1 MKDKKIFHYF
11 EVIIFSVIILAFI
24 GSIDNAY
31 AFFHDQD
38 VRNPDFEKSKHIIQS
53 LFDRVNNASTNYQND
68 IATLNIPLLN
78 INNNNNNNNVTIVKK
93 NQDYI
98 DNLKEI
104 ISLAKKTI
112 VQPEYKSI
120 LNDYIVSIESEMS
133 SYNHY
138 NKHLLTG
145 NITENKISMDLLS
158 KAFNY
163 ETKAINEYKQLELQ

>member
-1 MKDKKIFHYF
+1 MKDKKIFENL
-11 EVIIFSVIILAFI
+11 EVIIFSYIILAFL
-24 GSIDNAY
+24 GSLDHAY

-38 VRNPDFEKSKHIIQS
+38 AGNTGFEKSKQIIQS

-68 IATLNIPLLN
+68 IATLDLSLS
-78 INNNNNNNNVTIVKK
+78 NNNNVTIVKK

-104 ISLAKKTI
+104 ISSAKKAI
-112 VQPEYKSI
+112 VQQEYKSL
-120 LNDYIVSIESEMS
+120 LNNYIVSIESEME
-133 SYNHY
+133 SYDHY
-138 NKHLLTG
+138 NKHLITG

>member
-1 MKDKKIFHYF
+1 MKDKKIFQNL
-11 EVIIFSVIILAFI
+11 EVIILSYIILAFL
-24 GSIDNAY
+24 GSLDHAY

-38 VRNPDFEKSKHIIQS
+38 ARNSGFEKSEQIIQS

-68 IATLNIPLLN
+68 IATLDLSLS
-78 INNNNNNNNVTIVKK
+78 NNNNETIVKK
-93 NQDYI
+93 NQEYI

-104 ISLAKKTI
+104 ISSAKKTI
-112 VQPEYKSI
+112 VQQEYKSL
-120 LNDYIVSIESEMS
+120 LNNYIVSIESEME
-133 SYNHY
+133 SYDHY
-138 NKHLLTG
+138 NKHLITG

>member
-1 MKDKKIFHYF
+1 MKDEKIFQNL
-11 EVIIFSVIILAFI
+11 EVIIFSYIILAFL
-24 GSIDNAY
+24 GSLDHAY

-38 VRNPDFEKSKHIIQS
+38 ARNSGFEKSEQIIQS

-68 IATLNIPLLN
+68 IATLDLSLS
-78 INNNNNNNNVTIVKK
+78 NNNNETIVKK
-93 NQDYI
+93 NQEYI

-104 ISLAKKTI
+104 ISSAKKTI
-112 VQPEYKSI
+112 VQQEYKSL
-120 LNDYIVSIESEMS
+120 LNNYIVSIESEME
-133 SYNHY
+133 SYDHY
-138 NKHLLTG
+138 NKHLITG